1 MIRMRYLISAAALS
15 LLAACGQKK
24 AASDEASTG
33 SPESSVTEETKI
45 PAEAAQKLPAGFP
58 KMTATYRAVYDLSS
72 KEEGPKEATFEV
84 DGARKL
90 RFEMAHMNEAKA
102 AKGLKLIGVFDDPND
117 RMLLYVDGPDAPKA
131 ALTLPQKEGFM
142 DAFLKWGSAADKQPK
157 KVGTDKIAGLSC
169 DVWQTD
175 DDGGEHQACLTSDGI
190 LLRAGD
196 AGEEPTIVA
205 REVKKGAIP
214 DSRFAIP
221 EGYEVVDMG
230 PCQELM
236 QKAATDAKAGK
247 APDMAA
253 MMKCQAIGQ
262 KAAEIFGD

>member
-1 MIRMRYLISAAALS
+1 MIRKRYLIGAAALS
-15 LLAACGQKK
+15 LLAACGEKQSASD
-24 AASDEASTG
+24 AASVDSAEAGVSEDT
-33 SPESSVTEETKI
+33 I
-45 PAEAAQKLPAGFP
+45 APAEAARKMPAGFP
-58 KMTATYRAVYDLSS
+58 KMTATYRAIYDISS

-90 RFEMAHMNEAKA
+90 RFEMAHMSEAKA

-142 DAFLKWGSAADKQPK
+142 DTFLKWGAAADKQPE

-205 REVKKGAIP
+205 REVKRGAISE
-214 DSRFAIP
+214 SRFAIP

-236 QKAATDAKAGK
+236 QKAAADAKAGK
-247 APDMAA
+247 APDMTA